1 MGRKPLNRPAEEKQ
15 RRKNETRRRHQQE
28 LRRAIAISD
37 YLLLA
42 ATEQHRQATAF
53 INKLEEKYP
62 GKIDV
67 RKTPEFREWQTKQL
81 SIISNQALPSGATGQ
96 SQADTNLNETPVVPS
111 SEEDPGN
118 NIFDEIP
125 DNIINDIITEIRNDP
140 ELNTIINDFN
150 LAESIHDELDIE
162 IDDRLED
169 ELNNLI

>member
-1 MGRKPLNRPAEEKQ
+1 MGRKPLNRSAEEKQ

-37 YLLLA
+37 YLQMA

-81 SIISNQALPSGATGQ
+81 SIISNQALPFGATGQ
-96 SQADTNLNETPVVPS
+96 SQADTNLNETVPS

-140 ELNTIINDFN
+140 ELMNDFN